1 MADGAVQRRFDVGQS
16 MGEGVRDCVVS
27 TVTRVASE
35 RLEAFQLFDPTFKMR
50 ALLSHPLN
58 SHSSRGERSFYDLFV
73 GRINVDYSLRGSCLG
88 IIVDVFR
95 SCKVVTNPLK
105 LPAKLWLADR
115 LSERIGIAEQ

>member
-1 MADGAVQRRFDVGQS
+1 MADGAVQRRLDVGQS

-58 SHSSRGERSFYDLFV
+58 SHRSRRERSFDDL
-73 GRINVDYSLRGSCLG
+73 L
-88 IIVDVFR
+88 
-95 SCKVVTNPLK
+95 
-105 LPAKLWLADR
+105 
-115 LSERIGIAEQ
+115 